1 MTVENTRRVIDGYLS
16 AEHATD
22 YLTDDVVYT
31 IMGTGQE
38 HVGHQEV
45 SQMMEY
51 FYSVAFDATSET
63 HNLIYGEDHA
73 VWEADFVGKHIGVF
87 GGIPATGKD
96 VRVPL
101 LVVYDIEGE
110 KIKRAR
116 IYMEM
121 PVMLKQ
127 LGVST

>member
-1 MTVENTRRVIDGYLS
+1 MTVENTRTVIDGYLS

-31 IMGTGQE
+31 IMSTGQE
-38 HVGHQEV
+38 NVGHEGV

-51 FYSVAFDATSET
+51 FYSVAFDATYET
-63 HNLIYGEDHA
+63 RNLIYGEDHA
-73 VWEADFVGKHIGVF
+73 VWEADFIGKHIGEF